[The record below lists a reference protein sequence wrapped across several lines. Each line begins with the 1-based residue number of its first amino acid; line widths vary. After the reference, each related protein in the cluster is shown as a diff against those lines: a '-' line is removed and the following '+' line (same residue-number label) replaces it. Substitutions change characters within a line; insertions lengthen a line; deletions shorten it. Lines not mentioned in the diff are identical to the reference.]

1 MKRFLRYV
9 FGILGATLILF
20 GMINVIYYKWFNHS
34 RLVAYE
40 VYEALDVT
48 KQKTEYTAVVL
59 GDSVARQFFNP
70 EYQDEDNN
78 VCYLATNQA
87 IMAAGNY
94 ILLESFLQSNPQVEE
109 VHYVVRPD
117 SLMSSPNFTYTY
129 SYFITPF
136 FEDNYLKY
144 LDEETV
150 AGIEECYGKI
160 WTHNHFMKWL
170 LAKYPKGLEMYN
182 NTCKRLSSYKYD
194 RIKSDLMPD
203 TSLPYLKKM
212 KEICDDQGISFY
224 LLSVPVTEG
233 YVCDFKTL
241 QTGMQELEMQDL
253 YEQLVTSMEYVDP
266 SEFVDGIHLKK
277 EYILTNRDTYRK
289 LLHKKD
295 ERRKNVK

>member
-9 FGILGATLILF
+9 YGILGAILILF

-40 VYEALDVT
+40 VYEALDMT

-87 IMAAGNY
+87 IMTAGNY
-94 ILLESFLQSNPQVEE
+94 ILLESFLQNNPQVEE
-109 VHYVVRPD
+109 VYYVVRPD
-117 SLMSSPNFTYTY
+117 SLMSRPNFIFTY

-150 AGIEECYGKI
+150 TGIEESYGKI
-160 WTHNHFMKWL
+160 WTHNHFMKWM

-194 RIKSDLMPD
+194 RSKSDLMPD

-212 KEICDDQGISFY
+212 REICDKKGISFH
-224 LLSVPVTEG
+224 LLSTPVIEN
-233 YVCDFKTL
+233 YDCDFTAL
-241 QTGMQELEMQDL
+241 QTGMQDLEMQDL

-277 EYILTNRDTYRK
+277 EYVMDNRDTYRK
-289 LLHKKD
+289 LLYKD
-295 ERRKNVK
+295 KEDVR